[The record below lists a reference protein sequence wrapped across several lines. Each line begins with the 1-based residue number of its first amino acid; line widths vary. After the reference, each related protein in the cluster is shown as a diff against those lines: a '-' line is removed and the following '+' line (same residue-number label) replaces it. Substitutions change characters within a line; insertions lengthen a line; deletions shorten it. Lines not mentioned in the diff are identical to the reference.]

1 MRKNFYLYG
10 SMHSP
15 ALFQKKGAPRQ
26 IKKKARV
33 ARRAGR
39 VCVGSQKKARRVLC
53 GDSAS
58 LFEKFQWLEVLQKK
72 VPMSGSFGYGAFQR

>member
-1 MRKNFYLYG
+1 
-10 SMHSP
+10 MHSP

-72 VPMSGSFGYGAFQR
+72 SSNDWKFWLWCVSALVYVEVCYE